1 MGSVQTVPVIDV
13 APFLAGDPIG
23 GREVVRQVSRACET
37 IGFLVITGHGIA
49 AELQARVFE
58 VCREFFDLSEEEKL
72 RYSTVPGTYFG
83 YNPIG
88 AERVAYSR
96 GEKTPPDL
104 KANFTFGR
112 LDVDD
117 RDPYYNSPL
126 GKQIFTPNVWP
137 AQPTEFRSVVTEY
150 YYATQKLAK
159 LLMEMFALALQLPRA
174 YFVECLITRR

>member
-72 RYSTVPGTYFG
+72 HYSTVPGTYFW
-83 YNPIG
+83 
-88 AERVAYSR
+88 VQSH
-96 GEKTPPDL
+96 
-104 KANFTFGR
+104 
-112 LDVDD
+112 
-117 RDPYYNSPL
+117 
-126 GKQIFTPNVWP
+126 
-137 AQPTEFRSVVTEY
+137 
-150 YYATQKLAK
+150 
-159 LLMEMFALALQLPRA
+159 
-174 YFVECLITRR
+174 RR